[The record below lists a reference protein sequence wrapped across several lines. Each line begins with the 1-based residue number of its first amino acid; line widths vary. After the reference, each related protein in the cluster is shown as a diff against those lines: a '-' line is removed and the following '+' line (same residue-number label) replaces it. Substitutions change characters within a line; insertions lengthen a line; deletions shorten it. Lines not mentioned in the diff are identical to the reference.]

1 MRQKIWAET
10 SESTNCKK
18 NRFHSQVTQHI
29 FKWPNKTTKTSH
41 RTRAKWIQG
50 FDKGNRRVKASYK
63 AWQQSVPARRANL
76 CLGQAQGQCT
86 SWMLWKQYV
95 SWQWRLT
102 AVCEANR
109 LRHLRSSCFWTQR
122 KYSGSAAKTTAFE
135 SHEDRAHSQRCV
147 LWGKGFC
154 LSHPDWIRSRCL
166 NSWNWEG
173 SPWSTHRSN
182 VVWAP

>member
-18 NRFHSQVTQHI
+18 NRFRSQVIQHI

-76 CLGQAQGQCT
+76 CLGQAQGQCA
-86 SWMLWKQYV
+86 SWMLLKQYV

-109 LRHLRSSCFWTQR
+109 LRQLRSSCFWTQR
-122 KYSGSAAKTTAFE
+122 KYAGSAAKTTASRKSRRPCTFPALCPLRKGPPVLSSWLNKEQVPQLPELGRE
-135 SHEDRAHSQRCV
+135 SLEH
-147 LWGKGFC
+147 
-154 LSHPDWIRSRCL
+154 
-166 NSWNWEG
+166 
-173 SPWSTHRSN
+173 T
-182 VVWAP
+182 